1 MKFNRTIATKLAIV
15 YIVAFASL
23 AQAKSGEVTTNNCV
37 SGEIL
42 SSTEIA
48 PKQSIMTF
56 KYLGVVRTVPSGRI
70 IDLASYTCQ
79 GTISTVGEAPA
90 TFGHC
95 LYIDKDGD
103 KFATRFS
110 GIPGRGSKAE
120 ILGGS
125 GKFIGVKGSGETK
138 VTLLTSFP
146 GNISICAEAQW
157 KYTQPD

>member
-79 GTISTVGEAPA
+79 GTIS
-90 TFGHC
+90 
-95 LYIDKDGD
+95 
-103 KFATRFS
+103 
-110 GIPGRGSKAE
+110 
-120 ILGGS
+120 
-125 GKFIGVKGSGETK
+125 SGETK